1 MRKHKHEHPSDETN
15 AQQTEELAVAER
27 QEPVGESAEAKDDVD
42 LAAELARA
50 KQENQELKDQLL
62 RTMADLQN
70 VRKRHA
76 QEKHALQKL
85 AAEDLIVALLPVLD
99 NFERTLAAIES
110 GASLES
116 IVEGIRAVD
125 RQLRATLEAR
135 HLVRIPAVGAA
146 FDESVHEAVV
156 TQPTEEVPAGTITD
170 ELEAGYMLGE
180 KVIRPAKVRVAKAP

>member
-1 MRKHKHEHPSDETN
+1 MRKHKHEPTSDEKQA
-15 AQQTEELAVAER
+15 AQEGEAVATE
-27 QEPVGESAEAKDDVD
+27 QTSVVETVAESSEHPD

-50 KQENQELKDQLL
+50 RQENQELKDQLL

-70 VRKRHA
+70 VRKRHS

-99 NFERTLAAIES
+99 NFERTLSAIEK

-116 IVEGIRAVD
+116 VVEGIRAVD
-125 RQLRATLEAR
+125 RQLRSTLEAR

-146 FDESVHEAVV
+146 FDETFHEAVV
-156 TQPTEEVPAGTITD
+156 THATEEVPAGTITD

>member
-1 MRKHKHEHPSDETN
+1 MKTAPETEVAADETPVPAEGAEQSAN
-15 AQQTEELAVAER
+15 LEE
-27 QEPVGESAEAKDDVD
+27 
-42 LAAELARA
+42 ELARA
-50 KQENQELKDQLL
+50 RQENQELKDQLL

-76 QEKHALQKL
+76 QEKQALQKL

-99 NFERTLAAIES
+99 NFERTLSAIES
-110 GASLES
+110 GASVES

-125 RQLRATLEAR
+125 RQLRTVLEAR
-135 HLVRIPAVGAA
+135 HLVRIPSVGAT

-156 TQPTEEVPAGTITD
+156 LHPTDEVPDGTITD
-170 ELEAGYMLGE
+170 ELEPGYRLGE